1 VKTFS
6 FDARREEEFLVDK
19 RDRDQKNKPK
29 KKKKK
34 KKRGEEREFTAIYG
48 ILKLR

>member
-34 KKRGEEREFTAIYG
+34 KKKKRRGEGIYCN
-48 ILKLR
+48 LWNT

>member
-34 KKRGEEREFTAIYG
+34 KKKMVWEGNFNYVREI
-48 ILKLR
+48 

>member
-34 KKRGEEREFTAIYG
+34 KKNKVSRVNLMKFI
-48 ILKLR
+48 